1 MEDHGPLLVDTG
13 RGLSIRYG
21 GKWLYS
27 SRDPLAAPVA
37 AARSADVMP
46 DTLYVVPS
54 PCLCYGV
61 RELAERLPDS
71 SAVLLIEADEG
82 LAAIARRSLD
92 ETGADG
98 AVASPTDCV
107 DAYKALE
114 RGVTPRRFRRAVTVR
129 LSAGRALHEE
139 AYRRSLAAI
148 DADISIRFRNRLSL
162 VRMGRLWTKN
172 VISNLGS
179 MDWESVGPLSS
190 RGRPVV
196 ACGAGPSL
204 DSAIPALRRL
214 GKRVFTLACDTAAGA
229 LAKAGVVPDAVV
241 CLEGQVYNLEDF
253 LPLDGAPSRLVVDLT
268 SHPSSYRAAS
278 GPLTLTLSE
287 YTESAFLGRLKAAG
301 LPITAV
307 PPLGSV
313 GVLAIR
319 VARELGGP
327 VAVAGLDFS
336 FMQGATHCAGS
347 PSDLR
352 SRRSE
357 TRLRKGDAA
366 WAASFREGC
375 ERKDDGSLTDPALSM
390 YASLAAAEF
399 ADSGRAYGDLR
410 GSFGAP
416 LPIPLI
422 NEDGLEAMAAAHEGR
437 DDGKPFGSAVD
448 PVVCRNNAARFL
460 SGELER
466 AEKVATT
473 LRTGSGDVELRALL
487 ADADFLYAHFPD
499 PERVIELEGDAL
511 RRVAAEASYWSG
523 RLEAAL
529 DATSRR

>member
-1 MEDHGPLLVDTG
+1 MEDTGPLLVDTG

-27 SRDPLAAPVA
+27 SRDPLAAPLA
-37 AARSADVMP
+37 AARAADVLP

-61 RELAERLPDS
+61 RELAERLPAS

-82 LAAIARRSLD
+82 LAGIARRALD
-92 ETGADG
+92 ETGTDG
-98 AVASPTDCV
+98 AVASPADCV
-107 DAYKALE
+107 EAYKALE
-114 RGVTPRRFRRAVTVR
+114 SGATPRRFRRAVTMR
-129 LSAGRALHEE
+129 LSGGRALHEE

-204 DSAIPALRRL
+204 DGAIPALRRL
-214 GKRVFTLACDTAAGA
+214 GERVFVLACDTAAGA
-229 LAKAGVVPDAVV
+229 LSKAGIVPDAIV

-253 LPLDGAPSRLVVDLT
+253 LPLDGVPARLVVDLT

-287 YTESAFLGRLKAAG
+287 YTESAFLSRLMAAG

-327 VAVAGLDFS
+327 VAVAGLDFA
-336 FMQGATHCAGS
+336 FRQGATHCAGS

-366 WAASFREGC
+366 WAASFRDGC

-399 ADSGRAYGDLR
+399 IDSGRAYGDLR
-410 GSFGAP
+410 GGFGAP
-416 LPIPLI
+416 LPIPPV
-422 NEDGLEAMAAAHEGR
+422 NEGWLEAMAAAHEG
-437 DDGKPFGSAVD
+437 DGGGKAIGYSAD
-448 PVVCRNNAARFL
+448 PAVCRDNAATFL
-460 SGELER
+460 AGELAR
-466 AEKVATT
+466 AEKVAAT
-473 LRTGSGDVELRALL
+473 LRTGSGDGELRALL

-499 PERVIELEGDAL
+499 PERVVDLEGDAL

-529 DATSRR
+529 DANSRR

>member
-390 YASLAAAEF
+390 YACLAAAEF
-399 ADSGRAYGDLR
+399 ADSGRAYGDLS
-410 GSFGAP
+410 GSCGDP